1 MMFAEFELEPG
12 EELIR
17 ETRKHWFLFVVSL
30 LPYAILALLPY
41 ALPNLL
47 SLLPPTVTSFDLRTI
62 PTTLSRPLIGVW
74 LLLVWTSA
82 WGSFT
87 RYYLNL
93 WVLTSRRIVEIEQR
107 GYFSREVSITFL
119 SRVQDVTTDI
129 HGLLPSLL
137 GIGTIR
143 VQSAGATNEFKM
155 HGIPR
160 PEEMRDL
167 ILKYAAAE
175 PEKQVI

>member
-1 MMFAEFELEPG
+1 MMFSEFELEPG

-17 ETRKHWFLFVVSL
+17 ETRKHWFLYVTSL
-30 LPYAILALLPY
+30 LPYALLAVLPY

-47 SLLPPTVTSFDLRTI
+47 QFLPPNVMALDFEAV
-62 PTTLSRPLIGVW
+62 PTAISRPLIGIW

-93 WVLTSRRIVEIEQR
+93 WVLTNRRIVEIEQR

-129 HGLLPSLL
+129 HGMLPSLL

-167 ILKYAAAE
+167 ILKYASAE
-175 PEKQVI
+175 PQK

>member
-1 MMFAEFELEPG
+1 MMFSEFELEPG
-12 EELIR
+12 EELVR
-17 ETRKHWFLFVVSL
+17 ETRKHWFLYVTSL
-30 LPYAILALLPY
+30 LPYALLAILPY

-47 SLLPPTVTSFDLRTI
+47 SLLPPAVIIPDLETV
-62 PTTLSRPLIGVW
+62 PTTISRPLIGIW

-93 WVLTSRRIVEIEQR
+93 WVLTTQRLVEIEQR

-129 HGLLPSLL
+129 HGMLPSLL

-167 ILKYAAAE
+167 ILKYASVE
-175 PEKQVI
+175 PKE